1 MRLEGLFPDSLSAL
15 HTSVTFG
22 TWYVFSGSLLFI
34 ASVFSSAVLLP
45 SFVIKSFFFSFVL
58 SHKIFLAFLEVSS
71 GEIMNSRGSFQTF
84 GGS

>member
-1 MRLEGLFPDSLSAL
+1 MEGLFPDSLSAL

-22 TWYVFSGSLLFI
+22 TWCVFSGSLFFK

-45 SFVIKSFFFSFVL
+45 SFVIKSFCSFVL

-71 GEIMNSRGSFQTF
+71 GEIMNSRGYFQTF